1 MFDEE
6 ARKAILAGVNKVSDT
21 VRVTLGPKGR
31 YIVIDKPTNPIITND
46 GVTIAKEISLH
57 DRFENMGA
65 KLVKEVASRTQDKT
79 GDGTTTACLL
89 AQAILS
95 EGIKTVAAGA
105 NPIEVKRGIDA
116 SIKSAVSY
124 IETSSI
130 PVRDQEKI
138 LQVATISA
146 NNDEEIGSLI
156 ALAMEKV
163 GYNGLISVEDA
174 KSLETGL
181 EVIKGMQFDNGF
193 ISPYMVTD
201 QEKMVCEYENP
212 YILITDKTIST
223 IKQIVPIL
231 ELVSSE
237 GRPLLIIAD
246 NVDGEA
252 QAALILNIIRGSLK
266 VCAVKAPGFGDERLA
281 HLEDIAA
288 LTGATVISEEK
299 GLKLED
305 VSRAALGSCHT
316 IRVDDEKTLVVGGKG
331 NRETIEERMKL
342 IESQIRISESDFK
355 TNELRRRLASLGGGV
370 AVIQVGAATETE
382 LREKK
387 MRVDDALNATKAAVE
402 EGVVVGG
409 GITLLRAIQSLDAL
423 SFDDDRDVG
432 VGIVRRALEEP
443 VRQIGRNSGIEGAEV
458 IARLKNETDP
468 KIGYNAKTGTYEDLI
483 ASGVIDP
490 AKVVRI
496 GLQNA
501 GSIAGMILST
511 EAIITD
517 YDDEKDEKTQAII
530 I

>member
-1 MFDEE
+1 
-6 ARKAILAGVNKVSDT
+6 
-21 VRVTLGPKGR
+21 
-31 YIVIDKPTNPIITND
+31 
-46 GVTIAKEISLH
+46 
-57 DRFENMGA
+57 
-65 KLVKEVASRTQDKT
+65 
-79 GDGTTTACLL
+79 
-89 AQAILS
+89 
-95 EGIKTVAAGA
+95 
-105 NPIEVKRGIDA
+105 
-116 SIKSAVSY
+116 
-124 IETSSI
+124 
-130 PVRDQEKI
+130 
-138 LQVATISA
+138 
-146 NNDEEIGSLI
+146 
-156 ALAMEKV
+156 
-163 GYNGLISVEDA
+163 
-174 KSLETGL
+174 
-181 EVIKGMQFDNGF
+181 
-193 ISPYMVTD
+193 
-201 QEKMVCEYENP
+201 
-212 YILITDKTIST
+212 
-223 IKQIVPIL
+223 
-231 ELVSSE
+231 
-237 GRPLLIIAD
+237 
-246 NVDGEA
+246 
-252 QAALILNIIRGSLK
+252 
-266 VCAVKAPGFGDERLA
+266 
-281 HLEDIAA
+281 
-288 LTGATVISEEK
+288 
-299 GLKLED
+299 
-305 VSRAALGSCHT
+305 
-316 IRVDDEKTLVVGGKG
+316 
-331 NRETIEERMKL
+331 MKL